1 VTRGGVYDGGADS
14 QVPYLRQFLRFIGIE
29 SEFVFAEGLAYGE
42 EARQK
47 SLAGAREQIAGLMSV
62 DLAA

>member
-1 VTRGGVYDGGADS
+1 
-14 QVPYLRQFLRFIGIE
+14 VPYLRQFLRFIGIE